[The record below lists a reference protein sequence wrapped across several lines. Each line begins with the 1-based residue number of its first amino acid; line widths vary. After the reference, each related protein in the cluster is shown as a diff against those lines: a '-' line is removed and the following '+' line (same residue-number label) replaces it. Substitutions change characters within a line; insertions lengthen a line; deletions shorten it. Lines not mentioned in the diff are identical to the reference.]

1 MKLGNYRIGQHI
13 FDIIG
18 ELTEISVSDY
28 RTFEQAFEDEKIYRG
43 RDIKYLGAD
52 WKTMVCVT
60 ENKIYKIS
68 LATDCITTFAKSR
81 DESGFWN
88 KVYRDLIK
96 DYGMCTKELED
107 EKSRS
112 IYTIWERNREAVIF
126 TRTYWGDINA
136 SDFRMV
142 LNIGIVADV
151 NPKGMMF
158 GKKFFSR

>member
-1 MKLGNYRIGQHI
+1 MKFGNYQIGQNVLEVEN
-13 FDIIG
+13 
-18 ELTEISVSDY
+18 ELTEISVPDY

-43 RDIKYLGAD
+43 KDVEHLGAN

-81 DESGFWN
+81 DESGLWN
-88 KVYRDLIK
+88 KVYRNLIE
-96 DYGMCTKELED
+96 DYGMSTKELKD

-112 IYTIWERNREAVIF
+112 IYSIWERNREAVIY
-126 TRTYWGDINA
+126 TRTYFGDINA

-142 LNIGIVADV
+142 LNITIVADV